1 VVVLHGLGAYSALR
15 GAEAKSPRTVQSIDF
30 IRQWYPEAL
39 VSHFRMVVV
48 SDKDMSE
55 TGRGTAGGEWGS
67 AFGPR
72 EAPPTHGA
80 PATRGERDTAFG
92 SSDAPPRAVGRS
104 VAAGGR
110 EDASPAP

>member
-1 VVVLHGLGAYSALR
+1 MVVLHGLGAYSALR